1 MSFAPRSAKKKSNPP
16 TRGGNPS
23 RCAICDSTMHW
34 ARDCPHSEKED
45 QKQVEIPSL
54 VAGTTNKHMC
64 SFVRESFNS
73 AILDSGCT
81 SNVCGQSWL
90 ECYINGLDADE
101 KKCIIETRSDT
112 NFKFGDGDVAVSKRK
127 VTIPAKIGSTQ
138 VTITTDV
145 IQKDLPLLFSK
156 DAMKAAK
163 TVLCFGSDSV
173 EMFGQS
179 IPLQF
184 TSTGHYMI
192 KLRDPKK
199 QDEKKTIS

>member
-1 MSFAPRSAKKKSNPP
+1 
-16 TRGGNPS
+16 
-23 RCAICDSTMHW
+23 
-34 ARDCPHSEKED
+34 
-45 QKQVEIPSL
+45 
-54 VAGTTNKHMC
+54 MC

-127 VTIPAKIGSTQ
+127 VTIPAKIGSTR

-163 TVLCFGSDSV
+163 TVLRSSHHLLASGCLLLLLPGFCGPCSGRFLGRSP
-173 EMFGQS
+173 S
-179 IPLQF
+179 SPLF
-184 TSTGHYMI
+184 A
-192 KLRDPKK
+192 P
-199 QDEKKTIS
+199 